1 MSPRIWVVIFKNC
14 IKYNMNKASRV
25 KVPAVG

>member
-1 MSPRIWVVIFKNC
+1 MNSRIWVGIFKNC